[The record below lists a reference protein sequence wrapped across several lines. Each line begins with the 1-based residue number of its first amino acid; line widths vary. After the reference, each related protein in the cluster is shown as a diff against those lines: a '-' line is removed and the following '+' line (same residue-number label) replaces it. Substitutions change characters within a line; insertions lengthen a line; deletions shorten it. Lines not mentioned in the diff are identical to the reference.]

1 MCALNL
7 LITLALDLG
16 LFIYLKPLRK
26 PLSSRIAENAEFD
39 NNFQVHKIL
48 RWADPFIYHRLKNYS
63 FNRLKLMSWCQF
75 SAKQCF
81 YFKIKSCLL
90 GAFYVPATVSG
101 PRHTRTITEPG
112 TELEGSV
119 AFRSF

>member
-1 MCALNL
+1 MCLEL
-7 LITLALDLG
+7 TYYISTGLG
-16 LFIYLKPLRK
+16 SIYLSKASEK

-90 GAFYVPATVSG
+90 GAFYVPATVPG

-112 TELEGSV
+112 IELEGSV